1 MQRGRY
7 GNLTAAALAKS
18 QYISPG
24 LLRQQHAKRT
34 YPNISSGAP
43 IHNSSNVGTNGA
55 HTSIKKATS
64 FKNHFHVPEG
74 K

>member
-55 HTSIKKATS
+55 HNSIKKATS
-64 FKNHFHVPEG
+64 FKNHFQVPEG